1 MVFVSWSQFYSILG
15 EISNRRKALYANI
28 GEPDENGN
36 VPCPYCVK
44 KFNKRKLLLA
54 HIVIHSDV
62 TFPCEVCGKSYKQ
75 RNCLNK
81 HKQSHLPNG
90 ETIKNKERPQTGVKP
105 RTKGK
110 YKCTVCT
117 ISFTSIKML
126 SEHEVSH
133 KTLRINCQNCE
144 LAFLSKDDF
153 ELHTKQTHTVKN
165 RRNCSPKADESEDID
180 S

>member
-1 MVFVSWSQFYSILG
+1 M
-15 EISNRRKALYANI
+15 YANI
-28 GEPDENGN
+28 GEPDEDGYI
-36 VPCPYCVK
+36 PCPYCYK

-62 TFPCEVCGKSYKQ
+62 SFPCEVCGKSYKQ

-81 HKQSHLPNG
+81 HKQSHLQDI
-90 ETIKNKERPQTGVKP
+90 TATKNKERPQTGVKP

-117 ISFTSIKML
+117 LNFTSIKML
-126 SEHEVSH
+126 SEHEVFH
-133 KTLRINCQNCE
+133 KTLRIDCQNCE

-153 ELHTKQTHTVKN
+153 ELHIKQTHTIN
-165 RRNCSPKADESEDID
+165 TRRNSSPKAVDTESID
-180 S
+180 VVIDCKL